1 MLREGADCR
10 AQAIVRRQAKRA
22 AACYSFAIMSGTFDQ
37 SLAQLKT
44 FEGCVPWM
52 YRDSV
57 GKVTVGVGLMLP
69 DAAAACALP
78 FEAAGVGTV
87 AACAA
92 TAEQIAAE
100 FARVDTL
107 AMGKLPSFYRAAGS
121 LVLPEP
127 VIDQKLS
134 AVLAGFEATL
144 RAHLAGYDKLP
155 GGVKMALLDMAY
167 NLGPAGLLEGYP
179 KMIHAVETGAWAEA
193 AAQCARGG
201 INAARNAWTRQQML
215 SAVVATIKAE
225 AESVEKS
232 AEGWLRRVWRWVKR
246 AFGIGKPSCC
256 P

>member
-1 MLREGADCR
+1 MRFCSLT
-10 AQAIVRRQAKRA
+10 AKLA
-22 AACYSFAIMSGTFDQ
+22 AVCYSFAIMSGTFDQ

-52 YRDSV
+52 YRDTA

-78 FEAAGVGTV
+78 FQTAVGAG
-87 AACAA
+87 A

-100 FARVDTL
+100 FARVEAL
-107 AMGKLPSFYRAAGS
+107 AMGRLPSFYRAASS
-121 LVLPEP
+121 LELPEA
-127 VIDQKLS
+127 VMDAKLS
-134 AVLAGFEATL
+134 GVLAGFEATL
-144 RAHLAGYDKLP
+144 RAHLAGYDTLP

-179 KMIHAVETGAWAEA
+179 RMIHAVETGAWAEA

-215 SAVVATIKAE
+215 AAVVATIQAE

-232 AEGWLRRVWRWVKR
+232 AEGWLRRLWRGVKR